1 MKIAITGYGRMGKK
15 VEEVARKRGHTIACT
30 IDNENDW
37 NENEDLLRSCDV
49 VIDFSLPEVVV
60 SNIIRCHAIN
70 LPVVTGTTGWESER
84 KEIIKQLD
92 ENGKTLFFAPNFS
105 IGVNLLFELNRSLT
119 SLIAPHEQYEA
130 QIEETHH
137 IHKKDAPSGT
147 AIALANDII
156 NKHQKYEA
164 WVNKDDNNNS
174 QLPIISARKGE
185 VTGDHTITWDS
196 DVDQLTIS
204 HHAKNRNGFA
214 LGAVIAA
221 EWVQNKTGYFE
232 MRDMLFEST

>member
-15 VEEVARKRGHTIACT
+15 IEEVAQTRGHNIACI

-37 NENEDLLRSCDV
+37 NEKEDILTGCDI

-60 SNIIRCHAIN
+60 SNIIRCHTLN
-70 LPVVTGTTGWESER
+70 LPVVTGTTGWETKRE
-84 KEIIKQLD
+84 EIIKQIK

-105 IGVNLLFELNRSLT
+105 IGVNILFELNRKLT
-119 SLIAPHEQYEA
+119 ELINPHKQYRA
-130 QIEETHH
+130 KIEETHH

-147 AIALANDII
+147 AITLAKDLI
-156 NKHQKYEA
+156 NRHHKYES
-164 WVNKDDNNNS
+164 WVKKENNIDS
-174 QLPIISARKGE
+174 QLTVISERKEE

-196 DVDQLTIS
+196 DVDLLTIS

-221 EWVQNKTGYFE
+221 EWVKDKKGYFE
-232 MRDMLFEST
+232 MRDMLF